1 MRFMATFNAPPLP
14 AELLAVIA
22 DTAQPY
28 HAPDR
33 PPVAKVTGAENGV
46 RGDDKAA
53 LKMRLRDYIAARGI
67 AVTKK
72 GGLEWM
78 RCPLHEDDSP
88 SMQIHTSGKYAGILK
103 CHACG
108 ASLDVFGLAR
118 ITAGLPKEK
127 KYFPQAVQEIKSA
140 LGMGQ

>member
-1 MRFMATFNAPPLP
+1 MATFNAPTLP

-33 PPVAKVTGAENGV
+33 APVAKVTGPAENNV

-53 LKMRLRDYIAARGI
+53 LKMRLRDYITARGI

-72 GGLEWM
+72 GGLEWIN
-78 RCPLHEDDSP
+78 CPCHPDDSP
-88 SMQIHTSGKYAGILK
+88 SMQINTSGKYAGILK

-108 ASLDVFGLAR
+108 ASLDIFGLAR